1 MAGSAVSPSGVA
13 TLLTLVLA
21 GPLSYCCYYGS
32 IRLSR
37 RFRKHKTTTEDAPQL
52 RPQSSQEQL
61 AARALEHRE
70 QVSTAEYTLGLLGY
84 AIGIGNIWRFPY
96 LVGKYGGGAFIFAY
110 LVCLFFV
117 AMPMYQIEMARRR
130 SPTHAVTPTR
140 APANPLARHPSRSR
154 WVCGTHTHIDAHAC
168 GGAPCR
174 SSATTRAP
182 RRSSASR

>member
-1 MAGSAVSPSGVA
+1 MAGSEVSPSGVA

-37 RFRKHKTTTEDAPQL
+37 RFRKRKTTTEDAPQL

-96 LVGKYGGGAFIFAY
+96 LWSVLEI
-110 LVCLFFV
+110 
-117 AMPMYQIEMARRR
+117 R
-130 SPTHAVTPTR
+130 
-140 APANPLARHPSRSR
+140 
-154 WVCGTHTHIDAHAC
+154 
-168 GGAPCR
+168 
-174 SSATTRAP
+174 
-182 RRSSASR
+182 